1 MAAAETSSSFF
12 LSFFLSSS
20 SSSSS
25 YSVAERQTDRDR
37 ETERCRGKW
46 SDEIRLDWMFFVK
59 IFPHSR
65 QSYITIFRNF
75 LCCSG
80 RCHVLG
86 GYVRNRE
93 TKKEPKRGNINTQF
107 GSALSLYGP
116 RHKKRMRAASSLSTT
131 PNTFAKWPRAAA
143 RPKKSASRRPPPRR
157 KKKSPGASPAALREE
172 GVVVVSSRRNE
183 YNDDDFDDTTP
194 RGWLLEENQ
203 NVSAR
208 KKKTHFA
215 LVASTTVAFLLCAN
229 AVSSTSA
236 CRAAQV
242 VDWLAS
248 GADASPEEL
257 VRIMKESAKEDWD
270 PTTVTSAPDVTKKT
284 TKEEDGGRQSEGE
297 SDAASDEVWEKNVNA
312 NQLGVG
318 GGVQKSDLS
327 SDGYDIDAPIL
338 SSDTGWRL
346 GKLGVIL
353 IGADFVTAFIMGKSV
368 LGVAKGLEKGEGEK
382 RDWKETVAEMVMDK
396 LKAKAEVLKE
406 QEEEE

>member
-1 MAAAETSSSFF
+1 MRAFHSSSPP
-12 LSFFLSSS
+12 SS
-20 SSSSS
+20 
-25 YSVAERQTDRDR
+25 
-37 ETERCRGKW
+37 K
-46 SDEIRLDWMFFVK
+46 
-59 IFPHSR
+59 
-65 QSYITIFRNF
+65 
-75 LCCSG
+75 
-80 RCHVLG
+80 
-86 GYVRNRE
+86 
-93 TKKEPKRGNINTQF
+93 
-107 GSALSLYGP
+107 
-116 RHKKRMRAASSLSTT
+116 T
-131 PNTFAKWPRAAA
+131 PDFARPRAAA
-143 RPKKSASRRPPPRR
+143 VSRHNNKSARR
-157 KKKSPGASPAALREE
+157 GTVLRERV
-172 GVVVVSSRRNE
+172 VVVVSSKK
-183 YNDDDFDDTTP
+183 DDDFDDSA
-194 RGWLLEENQ
+194 NQ
-203 NVSAR
+203 HCNAR
-208 KKKTHFA
+208 KKKKKNTLA
-215 LVASTTVAFLLCAN
+215 LVASTTAFLLCASN
-229 AVSSTSA
+229 AVSSNSA

-248 GADASPEEL
+248 GADDASPEEL

-270 PTTVTSAPDVTKKT
+270 PTTVTSAPDVAKTT

>member
-1 MAAAETSSSFF
+1 MAGSGKSGDERENDDFSGGSGDGETIEA
-12 LSFFLSSS
+12 LLKRKNID
-20 SSSSS
+20 
-25 YSVAERQTDRDR
+25 VPTACPGCGTALQR
-37 ETERCRGKW
+37 EDTNGPG
-46 SDEIRLDWMFFVK
+46 FFV
-59 IFPHSR
+59 
-65 QSYITIFRNF
+65 
-75 LCCSG
+75 
-80 RCHVLG
+80 V
-86 GYVRNRE
+86 
-93 TKKEPKRGNINTQF
+93 
-107 GSALSLYGP
+107 P
-116 RHKKRMRAASSLSTT
+116 RK
-131 PNTFAKWPRAAA
+131 
-143 RPKKSASRRPPPRR
+143 
-157 KKKSPGASPAALREE
+157 
-172 GVVVVSSRRNE
+172 
-183 YNDDDFDDTTP
+183 
-194 RGWLLEENQ
+194 LLEEEEEEED
-203 NVSAR
+203 VDVAEEIKR
-208 KKKTHFA
+208 REKKKKNTLA
-215 LVASTTVAFLLCAN
+215 LVASTTAFLLCASN
-229 AVSSTSA
+229 AVSSNSA

-248 GADASPEEL
+248 GADDASPEEL

-270 PTTVTSAPDVTKKT
+270 PTTVTSAPDVAKTT

>member
-1 MAAAETSSSFF
+1 M
-12 LSFFLSSS
+12 
-20 SSSSS
+20 
-25 YSVAERQTDRDR
+25 
-37 ETERCRGKW
+37 
-46 SDEIRLDWMFFVK
+46 
-59 IFPHSR
+59 
-65 QSYITIFRNF
+65 
-75 LCCSG
+75 
-80 RCHVLG
+80 
-86 GYVRNRE
+86 
-93 TKKEPKRGNINTQF
+93 
-107 GSALSLYGP
+107 
-116 RHKKRMRAASSLSTT
+116 
-131 PNTFAKWPRAAA
+131 
-143 RPKKSASRRPPPRR
+143 
-157 KKKSPGASPAALREE
+157 
-172 GVVVVSSRRNE
+172 VVSSRRNE

-194 RGWLLEENQ
+194 LRGWLLEENQ

-248 GADASPEEL
+248 GADDASPEEL

>member
-1 MAAAETSSSFF
+1 MRAFHSSSPP
-12 LSFFLSSS
+12 SS
-20 SSSSS
+20 
-25 YSVAERQTDRDR
+25 
-37 ETERCRGKW
+37 K
-46 SDEIRLDWMFFVK
+46 
-59 IFPHSR
+59 
-65 QSYITIFRNF
+65 
-75 LCCSG
+75 
-80 RCHVLG
+80 
-86 GYVRNRE
+86 
-93 TKKEPKRGNINTQF
+93 
-107 GSALSLYGP
+107 
-116 RHKKRMRAASSLSTT
+116 T
-131 PNTFAKWPRAAA
+131 PDFARPRAAA
-143 RPKKSASRRPPPRR
+143 VSRHNNKSGARRRRRRRPV
-157 KKKSPGASPAALREE
+157 LRER
-172 GVVVVSSRRNE
+172 VVVVSSKK
-183 YNDDDFDDTTP
+183 DDDFDDSA
-194 RGWLLEENQ
+194 NQ
-203 NVSAR
+203 HCNAR
-208 KKKTHFA
+208 KKKKKNTLA
-215 LVASTTVAFLLCAN
+215 LVASTTAFLLCAN
-229 AVSSTSA
+229 AVSSNSA

-248 GADASPEEL
+248 GADDASPEEL

-270 PTTVTSAPDVTKKT
+270 PTTVTSAPDVAKKT

>member
-1 MAAAETSSSFF
+1 MTCDDGTKNTQERKESLSVFCALGRSFF
-12 LSFFLSSS
+12 LSFFFFFFFLL
-20 SSSSS
+20 
-25 YSVAERQTDRDR
+25 VLVRKVVVVVRTDGERERDRDR
-37 ETERCRGKW
+37 KRERNNGVTKFNW
-46 SDEIRLDWMFFVK
+46 IGLDWIGFFSN
-59 IFPHSR
+59 SR
-65 QSYITIFRNF
+65 Y
-75 LCCSG
+75 
-80 RCHVLG
+80 
-86 GYVRNRE
+86 
-93 TKKEPKRGNINTQF
+93 KKERN
-107 GSALSLYGP
+107 
-116 RHKKRMRAASSLSTT
+116 MRAFHSFSPPSSKT
-131 PNTFAKWPRAAA
+131 PDFAARPPRAAA
-143 RPKKSASRRPPPRR
+143 VSRHNNKSARR
-157 KKKSPGASPAALREE
+157 GTVLRERV
-172 GVVVVSSRRNE
+172 VVVVSSKKD
-183 YNDDDFDDTTP
+183 DDDFDDSA
-194 RGWLLEENQ
+194 NQ
-203 NVSAR
+203 HCNAR
-208 KKKTHFA
+208 KKKKNTLA
-215 LVASTTVAFLLCAN
+215 LVASTTACLLCASN
-229 AVSSTSA
+229 AVLSNSAA

-248 GADASPEEL
+248 GADDASPEEL

-270 PTTVTSAPDVTKKT
+270 PTTVTSAPDVAKTT